1 VFSSAHHRS
10 QPSEK
15 PLRDQGFRA
24 CSPKALLLIEDQFT
38 LWLTGEAGT
47 EMLRPTPN
55 DYLLRRPVSRR
66 VNSSKANADDPT
78 LIDRIQLVSGRARV
92 GVDVPV
98 RVDQP

>member
-1 VFSSAHHRS
+1 
-10 QPSEK
+10 
-15 PLRDQGFRA
+15 
-24 CSPKALLLIEDQFT
+24 
-38 LWLTGEAGT
+38 
-47 EMLRPTPN
+47 MLRTTPN
-55 DYLLRRPVSRR
+55 DYLQRRLVSRR

>member
-1 VFSSAHHRS
+1 
-10 QPSEK
+10 
-15 PLRDQGFRA
+15 LRDQGFRA

-66 VNSSKANADDPT
+66 VNSSDDPT

-92 GVDVPV
+92 GIDVPV

>member
-15 PLRDQGFRA
+15 PSRDQGFRA

-55 DYLLRRPVSRR
+55 DYLQRRLVSRR

>member
-1 VFSSAHHRS
+1 
-10 QPSEK
+10 
-15 PLRDQGFRA
+15 LRDQGFRA

-66 VNSSKANADDPT
+66 VNSSDDPT
-78 LIDRIQLVSGRARV
+78 LIDRIQLVSGRARA
-92 GVDVPV
+92 GIDVPV

>member
-47 EMLRPTPN
+47 EMLRPTPI

-66 VNSSKANADDPT
+66 VNSSDDPT

-92 GVDVPV
+92 GIDVPV